1 MFPSL
6 VYCSGFCYKFVNKL
20 NCFCPRDS
28 SQICGCGNLFLSHTT
43 LHFKNSSAGRSQHAI
58 AVLSYAANF
67 PWREAVENPNW
78 GFFFNGLFSCHFF
91 RELHFSVKLSINI
104 LNQEAGG
111 GGERGVGNGKFS
123 SVAQLCP
130 TLRAA
135 MDCSTPAF
143 PVHHQL
149 LEFT

>member
-1 MFPSL
+1 M
-6 VYCSGFCYKFVNKL
+6 
-20 NCFCPRDS
+20 
-28 SQICGCGNLFLSHTT
+28 
-43 LHFKNSSAGRSQHAI
+43 
-58 AVLSYAANF
+58 
-67 PWREAVENPNW
+67 
-78 GFFFNGLFSCHFF
+78 FSCHFF

-143 PVHHQL
+143 PVVHQL
-149 LEFT
+149 LGNRKGKEQILNTHGSTNERVELVYINDSIFPLKLLKVRVCVNNCTFIPRLVCTVHMQLTWAPIAVSLITAKGWKQPGCMSVR